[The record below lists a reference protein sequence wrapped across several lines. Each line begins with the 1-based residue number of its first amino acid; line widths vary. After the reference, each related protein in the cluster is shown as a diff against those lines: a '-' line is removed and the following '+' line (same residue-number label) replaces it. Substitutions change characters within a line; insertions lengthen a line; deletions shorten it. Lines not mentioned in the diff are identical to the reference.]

1 MKVVN
6 APSVSVGVSL
16 RVTVLELKVHSDE
29 MSSEDWHICFPS
41 TTERK
46 VYPSENGDF
55 LDIKEDGI
63 SALAEVSEDLQLTE
77 ASLKKGTV
85 VIPKYRAMYLDAA
98 LKNNQLLSIE
108 KNREFK
114 GMVRNMKPSRTVI
127 MRWWIP

>member
-1 MKVVN
+1 MYF
-6 APSVSVGVSL
+6 
-16 RVTVLELKVHSDE
+16 RLK
-29 MSSEDWHICFPS
+29 
-41 TTERK
+41 
-46 VYPSENGDF
+46 NGDF

-98 LKNNQLLSIE
+98 LKINQLLSIE

-114 GMVRNMKPSRTVI
+114 GMVLNMKTIVDSDYEVVDSLKNV
-127 MRWWIP
+127 MRNYQKNGFLWLISLRE